1 MSQVL
6 IAPSILSA
14 DFGRLDVEVGAIEQA
29 GADWV
34 HLDVMDGHF
43 VPNLTFGPPIVSS
56 IRPSTTLP
64 LDAHLMVSRP
74 DDWIQGFAEAG
85 VDSLTVHV
93 EACTHLH
100 RTLQQIRR
108 AGLKTG
114 VSLNPHTSLSAIDHV
129 LEEVDLVLL
138 MTVNPG
144 FGGQDF
150 IPTML
155 PKIETLR
162 ERIERLGTQTY
173 LQVDGGINPTTAR
186 SVVDAGANV
195 LVAGSAVFRQPDY
208 RAAIEQL
215 RPV

>member
-150 IPTML
+150 IQTML

-162 ERIERLGTQTY
+162 KRIERLGTQTY

-208 RAAIEQL
+208 RTAIEQL
-215 RPV
+215 RPA

>member
-150 IPTML
+150 IQTML

-162 ERIERLGTQTY
+162 KRIERLGTQTY

-208 RAAIEQL
+208 QSAIEQL